1 MLHDLPDDYFDRFVA
16 AVRGVTEAD
25 VLDVARRYLPTRDLQ
40 VVIVGDRSRT
50 GDLDALGLGPPD
62 ELPASFDP
70 ATSDQL
76 PVTS

>member
-1 MLHDLPDDYFDRFVA
+1 M
-16 AVRGVTEAD
+16 
-25 VLDVARRYLPTRDLQ
+25 LDVARRYLPTRDLQ

-50 GDLDALGLGPPD
+50 GDLDALGLGPPE